1 MSVIRAMCPAC
12 CGFEHAVHTCLE
24 SGTRLVTKHDKAFPP
39 DDINHP
45 KHYAFSAVEVI
56 DALEAWKLDFRLA
69 NVVKY
74 VVRAE
79 HKGRALSDYKKARFY
94 LQRVIDE
101 LENK

>member
-1 MSVIRAMCPAC
+1 MKEIDLEEAYKRRI
-12 CGFEHAVHTCLE
+12 E
-24 SGTRLVTKHDKAFPP
+24 SGTGPVTKHDKAFPP
-39 DDINHP
+39 DEVNHP
-45 KHYAFSAVEVI
+45 KHYCFSGVEVI

-69 NVVKY
+69 NVIKY

-79 HKGRALSDYKKARFY
+79 HKGKALSDYKKARFY